1 MMEADDS
8 FPGAMKTATDGDT
21 NYSISSA
28 AARTGVNASSTNNVN
43 NTGLGHEDDEPL
55 RLPRIGGN
63 RGGFLRDTIQS
74 QLPTNELL
82 QKRKQQAGRLFKS
95 VGSQISKINLGKM
108 IDQFEQDEGLANSLE
123 QLNYRMKEEVER
135 QGVRREAEELTFK
148 VITDH
153 LNEFLIENP
162 LGTYEEWIQ
171 DLHPENA
178 RQGMFFNDI
187 QQIDERFYVF
197 ESDHRRFW
205 NEAVEKQQQQ
215 KNGDNANNNSDA
227 HRLVQA
233 RTQIWGKS
241 QSSSNPMVDL
251 ISGSV
256 EFQASDDSA
265 IDSTNDY
272 SWSKNTT
279 HSLPSDDAD
288 SFVGTSTNTGQE
300 AIHNSSNEQ
309 IIKEENVSE
318 DLIKF

>member
-1 MMEADDS
+1 MMKADDS
-8 FPGAMKTATDGDT
+8 FPGATKKSS
-21 NYSISSA
+21 SISSA
-28 AARTGVNASSTNNVN
+28 GASASASVNVSSTNNVD
-43 NTGLGHEDDEPL
+43 NTGVGV
-55 RLPRIGGN
+55 
-63 RGGFLRDTIQS
+63 FLRDTIQS
-74 QLPTNELL
+74 QLPTNEIL
-82 QKRKQQAGRLFKS
+82 QTRKQQAGRLLKS

-135 QGVRREAEELTFK
+135 QEVRREAEELTFK

-178 RQGMFFNDI
+178 RQGMLLNDI
-187 QQIDERFYVF
+187 QQIDERFYVY

-205 NEAVEKQQQQ
+205 NDAIEKQQQQ
-215 KNGDNANNNSDA
+215 NNGDNASSDSNA

-265 IDSTNDY
+265 MDNTNDY
-272 SWSKNTT
+272 RWSNKTT
-279 HSLPSDDAD
+279 HSLPSA
-288 SFVGTSTNTGQE
+288 FVGTSTNTGQKS
-300 AIHNSSNEQ
+300 IHSSNEQ
-309 IIKEENVSE
+309 NIKEENVSE